1 MDNLARRKRNIVIA
15 MVAAICVISIIFQAL
30 PETAQIELRYD
41 RNQPLQFWR
50 FITAHLLHLGWVH
63 LGFNLAGLVL
73 ITALF
78 LPEWNVKSFLYAFFS
93 SAILL
98 NVCLYLLSPELI
110 WYVGLSGILH
120 GLIAAGAVYSFQV
133 QPKFA
138 LLVLAGCAIKIGWE
152 QFTGS
157 SVGTEELI
165 GGKVAFDAHM
175 FGYIG
180 GLIGALF
187 FLVTTKKKP
196 IPNA

>member
-1 MDNLARRKRNIVIA
+1 MDNLLGRKRNTVIA
-15 MVAAICVISIIFQAL
+15 IVTVISIVSIVFQAL
-30 PETAQIELRYD
+30 PESAQIELRYD

-50 FITAHLLHLGWVH
+50 FITGHLLHLGWIH
-63 LGFNLAGLVL
+63 LLFNLAGLAL

-78 LPEWNVKSFLYAFFS
+78 FPEWSASSFSSAFIS
-93 SAILL
+93 SAILM
-98 NVCLYLLSPELI
+98 NICLYVFSPELI

-120 GLIAAGAVYSFQV
+120 GLIAAGAIYSYQV

-138 LLVLAGCAIKIGWE
+138 LLILIGCAIKIGWE

-157 SVGTEELI
+157 SVGTEKLI

-175 FGYIG
+175 FGYLG

-187 FLVTTKKKP
+187 FLAITNKKTNPK
-196 IPNA
+196 